1 MEYLPRPKVERKVE
15 PIDWNDEK
23 TLNYYG
29 LQSDV
34 QMFGYLCKC
43 GHYRHDHDVGVFTI
57 ITLGKSMGKCETC
70 LCPKYQAN
78 RKLDRN
84 NKPKLTEV
92 PSK

>member
-84 NKPKLTEV
+84 NKPKLTGV
-92 PSK
+92 KQ